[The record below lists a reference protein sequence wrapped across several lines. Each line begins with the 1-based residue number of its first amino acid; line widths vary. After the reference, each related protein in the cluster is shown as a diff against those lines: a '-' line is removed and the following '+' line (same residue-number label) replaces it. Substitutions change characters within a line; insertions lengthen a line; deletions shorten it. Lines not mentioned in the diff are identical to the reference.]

1 MAPMGSKAGKQARPP
16 EESRTGRAAAT
27 PAPYERRV
35 ALVRE
40 LQGLVRDG
48 CAERATGV
56 LRSLR
61 QDLGMETTSLDDVL
75 YRYASFRNVVDP
87 ISHDLIL
94 SLARDLHCPKREAE
108 AVRAFEKIC
117 RQLIYHLSPHSQL
130 HRPSIKRKKQQTS
143 LKNAIAEADSGTL
156 ALSGIPLT
164 WCDIERLCA
173 FLERR
178 ATITAEQGGNGEGLL
193 TAIEL
198 SFTELNDEG
207 LRLLLPALSALPCLV
222 GLALNGNRLTRT
234 VLRDLADCLKEP
246 GRFPA
251 LEWLD
256 VGNNVDIFSLPQPL
270 LLGLRKRCPKQGSL
284 PTILETAEGPLP
296 PEQPVSQSYPLS
308 FKPLDKYPIATR
320 TEQDHQASPSTE
332 SLSCNGRLRCH
343 RPQTSEMC
351 GLDCGA
357 VGGSPLEATSECVDN
372 PEIVATP
379 LC

>member
-1 MAPMGSKAGKQARPP
+1 MAPMGSKAGKQARPQ
-16 EESRTGRAAAT
+16 EETRTGMAAAI

-35 ALVRE
+35 ALVQE

-108 AVRAFEKIC
+108 AVHAFEKIC

-143 LKNAIAEADSGTL
+143 LKNAIAEVDSGTL
-156 ALSGIPLT
+156 ALSGVPLM

-173 FLERR
+173 FLVRK
-178 ATITAEQGGNGEGLL
+178 ATITGEEGGNSAEGLL

-207 LRLLLPALSALPCLV
+207 LRLLLPALSALPCLA

-308 FKPLDKYPIATR
+308 LDKSPITTPTQQA
-320 TEQDHQASPSTE
+320 HQESPTSE
-332 SLSCNGRLRCH
+332 SLYCNGRLRYH
-343 RPQTSEMC
+343 RPQTSEVC
-351 GLDCGA
+351 GLDHGA
-357 VGGSPLEATSECVDN
+357 VGGSPGEETPECVDN
-372 PEIVATP
+372 PDIVGTT